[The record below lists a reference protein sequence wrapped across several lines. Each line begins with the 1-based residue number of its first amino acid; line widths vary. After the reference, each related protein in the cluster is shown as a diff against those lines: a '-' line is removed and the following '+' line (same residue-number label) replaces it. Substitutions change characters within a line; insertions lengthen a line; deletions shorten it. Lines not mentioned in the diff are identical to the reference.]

1 MHDVEITSQ
10 GDGEYA
16 VRVATGEG
24 AVTLDL
30 LLGEAESV
38 SGGAF
43 GADEATVRATLRYLL
58 EHQGAEDLPQLI
70 DIEEVLAAYPDATE
84 RIAALRTETDETHET
99 RRSQ

>member
-1 MHDVEITSQ
+1 MQDFEITSQ

-16 VRVATGEG
+16 VRVETDEG

-30 LLGEAESV
+30 LLGEAESS

-43 GADEATVRATLRYLL
+43 GADEGTARATVRFLL
-58 EHQGAEDLPQLI
+58 EHQGAADLPQLV

-84 RIAALRTETDETHET
+84 RIVALRTETDET
-99 RRSQ
+99 RGSQ